1 MKLYQKIIC
10 FVLILAIVAA
20 AGAGIYYM
28 LRWNHVEETVN
39 RVTVPPQKTAETPE
53 RFVPEEMQEFI
64 PPEGENLADDAKL
77 TESGHTDVYFGN
89 KAIDGRDTTYWEG
102 DGFPASLT
110 VDFGAEQTFT
120 KIALRLPP
128 LRAWSART
136 QTVTIE
142 ISLDGE
148 TFSPLL
154 TEQSLQFDPM
164 TGNAVLLSL
173 DPTQASIVRFTFLE
187 NSGAGGGQVSEI
199 MFFA

>member
-10 FVLILAIVAA
+10 GLLILAIA
-20 AGAGIYYM
+20 AGSGVGIYYM
-28 LRWNHVEETVN
+28 QRWNHVEEVVN
-39 RVTVPPQKTAETPE
+39 RVTVPPQTTAETPE
-53 RFVPEEMQEFI
+53 RFVPEEMQEFV
-64 PPEGENLADDAKL
+64 PPEGENLAKGAKL

-102 DGFPASLT
+102 NGFPATLT
-110 VDFGAEQTFT
+110 IDFGAEQTFT

-148 TFSPLL
+148 NFSPLL
-154 TEQSLQFDPM
+154 SEQSLSFDPM
-164 TGNAVLLSL
+164 TGNAVLLTV
-173 DPTQASIVRFTFLE
+173 DAAKAAVVRITFLA